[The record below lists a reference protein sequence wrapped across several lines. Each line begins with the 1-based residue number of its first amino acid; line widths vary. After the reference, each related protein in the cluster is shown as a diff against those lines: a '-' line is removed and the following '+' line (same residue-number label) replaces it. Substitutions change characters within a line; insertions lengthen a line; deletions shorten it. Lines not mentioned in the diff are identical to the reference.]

1 LFVSDFVSH
10 NFLLLILILFSIF
23 VLFVWYKNTRTGKI
37 QIEEFIFWFPLVGK
51 VYKNYVLSSVSGTFG
66 SLIGSGVSVI
76 KTLNLV
82 GKASNSHIYEGLFE
96 EISLSVSRW
105 SKIVDAMKEVDPNG
119 IYFPVDFLQ
128 MLSVWE
134 RTASLEKINKKISIW
149 YEKEVD
155 YSLGNLSKWIEP
167 VAILIA
173 WVFVLW
179 FAFAIFWAILKVTQ
193 VVG

>member
-1 LFVSDFVSH
+1 M
-10 NFLLLILILFSIF
+10 N
-23 VLFVWYKNTRTGKI
+23 
-37 QIEEFIFWFPLVGK
+37 
-51 VYKNYVLSSVSGTFG
+51 
-66 SLIGSGVSVI
+66 
-76 KTLNLV
+76 
-82 GKASNSHIYEGLFE
+82 
-96 EISLSVSRW
+96 
-105 SKIVDAMKEVDPNG
+105 EVDPNC
-119 IYFPVDFLQ
+119 IYFPASFLQ

-134 RTASLEKINKKISIW
+134 RTASLEKINKKISIG

-155 YSLGNLSKWIEP
+155 YSLANLSKWIEP